1 MAQVVELPASQ
12 VRSPD
17 FKLQYHKKKKKK
29 KTINLQ
35 DTKITRAR
43 HLDQVTMRH

>member
-17 FKLQYHKKKKKK
+17 FKLQYHKKKNKLLHKKFNMLV
-29 KTINLQ
+29 IILY
-35 DTKITRAR
+35 
-43 HLDQVTMRH
+43 